1 MSEQL
6 KKPSVLSIMQATSEV
21 FGVSIGQLLGK
32 SKLGN
37 LVSAR
42 QSAMWACKDFGYGPN
57 YIGFR
62 MKRDHSTV
70 NHGAASVAKH
80 RNADP
85 EVAVL
90 LDAAVARAMEI
101 QGGDP
106 YRPPQPPRLE
116 GRLPRK
122 RRCLDTARQNQRAVA
137 MDGQSGVSATMGA
150 RRFQK
155 PAVDHSPGQEMAL
168 ERLARRDLAEAEIG
182 SRLWCE
188 IQNARFFLAV
198 GYPYQPTLAA
208 NATER
213 RGVAE

>member
-1 MSEQL
+1 MSNPS
-6 KKPSVLSIMQATSEV
+6 KKPTILEIMQATSEV
-21 FGVSIGQLLGK
+21 FGVTVRQLLSN
-32 SKLGN
+32 SKIGN

-42 QSAMWACKDFGYGPN
+42 QSAMWVAKGFGYGPN

-62 MKRDHSTV
+62 MQRDHSTV

-80 RNADP
+80 RDADQ
-85 EVAVL
+85 EVAALV
-90 LDAAVARAMEI
+90 DAAVARAMEI
-101 QGGDP
+101 HGGDP
-106 YRPPQPPRLE
+106 YRLPQPE
-116 GRLPRK
+116 GRLRRK
-122 RRCLDTARQNQRAVA
+122 RRCMDTARQNQRAVA

-155 PAVDHSPGQEMAL
+155 PAVDHSPCQEMAL

-208 NATER
+208 NAT
-213 RGVAE
+213 